1 MLPLVRLFCVVSY
14 FLPIHVCLLND
25 SVCILGLVVM
35 MVMDA
40 LRIWEG
46 RGIEE
51 VMPESMGTNSISK
64 QHIESAC
71 VPGIV
76 LGAFTFLILK
86 VIL

>member
-51 VMPESMGTNSISK
+51 VMPESPAVGLLENPR
-64 QHIESAC
+64 QRRYE
-71 VPGIV
+71 
-76 LGAFTFLILK
+76 
-86 VIL
+86 